1 MTHTERDSLLYLRHS
16 VTPLFNYAMETIA
29 GVHTENA
36 SDDLPDH
43 VEEGLEMLRTVE
55 EIINYEAAFHNA
67 DDPRLAYSTGQ
78 PVVVVEQRRFAEPQ
92 ENGTTRIAFHDM
104 YTAPYPDGGKMHP
117 IYRPESNKENP
128 NA

>member
-16 VTPLFNYAMETIA
+16 VTHLIDYAMETIS

-55 EIINYEAAFHNA
+55 EIINYEAAFHKA

-78 PVVVVEQRRFAEPQ
+78 PIVVVEQRRFTEPQ
-92 ENGTTRIAFHDM
+92 EDGTTRIVFHDVQTM
-104 YTAPYPDGGKMHP
+104 PYPDGGQAHP
-117 IYRPESNKENP
+117 ICRPELNQEN
-128 NA
+128 NHA

>member
-16 VTPLFNYAMETIA
+16 VNHLLNYAQETID
-29 GVHTENA
+29 GVHTDNA

-78 PVVVVEQRRFAEPQ
+78 PVVVVEQRGFTEPQ
-92 ENGTTRIAFHDM
+92 ENGTTRIVFHDVQTM
-104 YTAPYPDGGKMHP
+104 PYPDGGEMHP
-117 IYRPESNKENP
+117 IYRPESNQENR